1 MNLPTIAI
9 PGDTHYT
16 TQVSRIHLTV
26 SSLTPDLLSSCYY
39 FLHSYGKVEKDDILQ
54 VVHFYPKNYYIDAL
68 GLMWFSIFKNAI
80 NELAINF
87 YDNRGIDIRSQVEE
101 SND

>member
-1 MNLPTIAI
+1 MNLPTIQI
-9 PGDTHYT
+9 PGRPHYIVQVDDT
-16 TQVSRIHLTV
+16 HLTV
-26 SSLTPDLLSSCYY
+26 SSLTPDLLSSVYY

-54 VVHFYPKNYYIDAL
+54 VVRFYPKSYYIDAL
-68 GLMWFSIFKNAI
+68 GSMWFSIFKNAI
-80 NELAINF
+80 NELAISF